1 MSRRPVT
8 WTQQHIDGRARAGT
22 LTTPH
27 GDIPTPGFMPV
38 GTRGTVKGV
47 DVSDLLSV
55 GARMLLANTY
65 HLMLRPGAPV
75 VAALGELHGF
85 MAWDGPILTD
95 SGGYQV
101 FSLEPRI
108 TEDGVVFRSTYDGS
122 RVELTPEKAVHIQEE
137 LGADVA
143 MVLDVLV
150 GLPAERPVLEAAM
163 DRTLRWSRRALSAR
177 TRDDR
182 SLFGI
187 VQGGADAELR
197 SRSAAATASL
207 DFDGFGI
214 GGLSV
219 GESPAD
225 RDRALDA
232 ALPELPEDRVR
243 YVMGLGDTEG
253 LLESVARGVDLF
265 DCVLPT
271 RLARHGKVL
280 HPDGDF
286 SIKRAEW
293 IRDVN
298 PIEESCDCPACA
310 TYSRGYIRHLF
321 ATNELLGKRLVTLHN
336 LRYTLRLLE
345 ETRHAIAEGRF
356 DDWKTAII
364 ERRASVESQ

>member
-1 MSRRPVT
+1 M
-8 WTQQHIDGRARAGT
+8 
-22 LTTPH
+22 
-27 GDIPTPGFMPV
+27 
-38 GTRGTVKGV
+38 
-47 DVSDLLSV
+47 
-55 GARMLLANTY
+55 
-65 HLMLRPGAPV
+65 
-75 VAALGELHGF
+75 
-85 MAWDGPILTD
+85 
-95 SGGYQV
+95 
-101 FSLEPRI
+101 
-108 TEDGVVFRSTYDGS
+108 
-122 RVELTPEKAVHIQEE
+122 
-137 LGADVA
+137 
-143 MVLDVLV
+143 
-150 GLPAERPVLEAAM
+150 
-163 DRTLRWSRRALSAR
+163 
-177 TRDDR
+177 
-182 SLFGI
+182 
-187 VQGGADAELR
+187 
-197 SRSAAATASL
+197 
-207 DFDGFGI
+207 
-214 GGLSV
+214 